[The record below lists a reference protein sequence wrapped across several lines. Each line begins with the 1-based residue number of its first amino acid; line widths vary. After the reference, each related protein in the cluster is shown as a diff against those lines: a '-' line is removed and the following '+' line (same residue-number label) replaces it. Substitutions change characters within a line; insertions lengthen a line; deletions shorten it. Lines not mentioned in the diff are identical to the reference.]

1 MWLQSDVRFEPNNG
15 HKLTSDYSQ
24 LKICFI
30 ILTFYE
36 QLQLCFN
43 NAFPKYGYKLNSDYH
58 NVVKS

>member
-1 MWLQSDVRFEPNNG
+1 MWLQTDVRFEPNSG

-24 LKICFI
+24 LKIWFI

-43 NAFPKYGYKLNSDYH
+43 NAFPKYGYKLKSDFH
-58 NVVKS
+58 NVVES